1 MRYLQSQSSLPPIN
15 PVSRSIS
22 LPMYDFPEVHTSTTE
37 ILLAL
42 VEGFDA
48 IGLRAHTEAPNASV
62 HSDLMRHWLGAG
74 MLLSQS
80 CGLPFIE
87 ELHTSVNVVGTP
99 LWTDVSDERGRYRTV
114 IVVPESLGVTSIDQA
129 GGLRPVVSNTQ
140 SLSGWC
146 SLGVALAN
154 VTNDSV
160 VATPYVQS
168 GGHAASLQMLQDNEA
183 DIVSI
188 DSATFRLLS
197 RHRPALVENVRVIGH
212 GPLVP
217 ATPIVVSKSLSVD
230 TDEVCRV
237 ISEVFGRSELQAAL
251 GDIGISGFVRLANSD
266 YDGVM
271 DLVKIAE
278 VVLPRK

>member
-1 MRYLQSQSSLPPIN
+1 
-15 PVSRSIS
+15 
-22 LPMYDFPEVHTSTTE
+22 MYDFPEVQNSTE
-37 ILLAL
+37 KLLVAL
-42 VEGFDA
+42 VEA
-48 IGLRAHTEAPNASV
+48 LESCNETAHVQTPDSSV
-62 HSDLMRHWLGAG
+62 HAELMKMWRSKD
-74 MLLSQS
+74 MVLSQS

-129 GGLRPVVSNTQ
+129 EGLRPVVSNTQ

-154 VTNDSV
+154 ATNDSV

-183 DIVSI
+183 DIASI

-197 RHRPALVENVRVIGH
+197 RHRPELVSGVRVIGH

-217 ATPIVVSKSLSVD
+217 ATPIVVSKSLAVD
-230 TDEVCRV
+230 TEEVCRF

-251 GDIGISGFVRLANSD
+251 FDIGIGGFVRLANSD
-266 YDGVM
+266 YDGIM